1 MDFGILENFRIGVK
15 GVSVGFKGA
24 LFSSTELRPSV
35 RIKIDGTPLSVSK
48 FFSMSKVF
56 WLWTKTLKKIYQSY
70 KLVRLEKLNSKV
82 FESPCLVVLLCLQ
95 LFSLKYQSFL

>member
-1 MDFGILENFRIGVK
+1 MNFGILENFGRGVK

-35 RIKIDGTPLSVSK
+35 RIIIDGTPLSVSK

-56 WLWTKTLKKIYQSY
+56 WFWTKTLKKIYQSY
-70 KLVRLEKLNSKV
+70 KLIRLESFALFAIIFSKI
-82 FESPCLVVLLCLQ
+82 SK
-95 LFSLKYQSFL
+95 FSLTSQRKKIN